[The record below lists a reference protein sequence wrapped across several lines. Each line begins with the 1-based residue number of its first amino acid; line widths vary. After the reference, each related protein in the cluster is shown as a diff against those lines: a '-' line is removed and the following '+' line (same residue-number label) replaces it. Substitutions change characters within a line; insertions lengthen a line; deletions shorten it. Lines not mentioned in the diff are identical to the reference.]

1 MDAAMDTTSTSFAV
15 EAGYVLRMFPSAV
28 RGKAMRN
35 TLKMRKLVIEEL
47 K

>member
-1 MDAAMDTTSTSFAV
+1 VVPV
-15 EAGYVLRMFPSAV
+15 EYFDLIHSDDPAV

-35 TLKMRKLVIEEL
+35 TMKMRKLVIEEL